1 MTEYARTGPMA
12 EPATNL
18 SFVQPAG
25 SMAAVSM
32 DRDFI
37 SRNQIVERYFANK
50 LPAKGALDFERYCK
64 EHPELL
70 DELHVAE
77 RVHAGL
83 RLLEAGGVPQPWE
96 RGPQKFWEKPVTVV
110 ILGLAA
116 LALGVAAALFANRF
130 AYASAEVVALQT
142 RLATQPLDAIA
153 TTRTVRVNLN
163 RSGPSRSN
171 ATIIGGHKAEL
182 ADLKITLN
190 WSKFTQYRVTIDRL
204 DQGRVMVLHNLQR
217 DSNGDLRISL
227 NSSLLGPGSYQL
239 AIEGLTWTGDGV
251 PQGWVTVGVV
261 H

>member
-1 MTEYARTGPMA
+1 MA
-12 EPATNL
+12 
-18 SFVQPAG
+18 G
-25 SMAAVSM
+25 AVVM

-96 RGPQKFWEKPVTVV
+96 QRPQKLWEKPATFVV
-110 ILGLAA
+110 LAA
-116 LALGVAAALFANRF
+116 LTLALGIAAAVFANRL
-130 AYASAEVVALQT
+130 AYANAEVVALQT
-142 RLATQPLDAIA
+142 RLATQPLEAISA
-153 TTRTVRVNLN
+153 TRTVRLDLN
-163 RSGPSRSN
+163 RSGPTRSN
-171 ATIIGGHKAEL
+171 ATIIGGRQAEF
-182 ADLKITLN
+182 ADLKITLS

-217 DSNGDLRISL
+217 DSNGDLRLSL

-239 AIEGLTWTGDGV
+239 AVEGLTWTGDGV

>member
-1 MTEYARTGPMA
+1 MADPAANLPLAQSAGP
-12 EPATNL
+12 
-18 SFVQPAG
+18 VAG
-25 SMAAVSM
+25 MIEM

-37 SRNQIVERYFANK
+37 SRNQIVERYIANK
-50 LPAKGALDFERYCK
+50 LPAKGALDFERYCQ

-70 DELHVAE
+70 DELHLAE

-96 RGPQKFWEKPVTVV
+96 QRPKKVWEKPATF
-110 ILGLAA
+110 IALAVLA
-116 LALGVAAALFANRF
+116 LALAITAAVLANRLSL
-130 AYASAEVVALQT
+130 ANARGVALQT
-142 RLATQPLDAIA
+142 RLAAQPLDAIA
-153 TTRTVRVNLN
+153 ATRTVQLTLN
-163 RSGPSRSN
+163 RSGPTRSN
-171 ATIIGGHKAEL
+171 AAIIGGGKAEL

-217 DSNGDLRISL
+217 DSNGDLRIAL
-227 NSSLLGPGSYQL
+227 NTSLLGPGSYQL
-239 AIEGLTWTGDGV
+239 TVEGLTWMGDGV